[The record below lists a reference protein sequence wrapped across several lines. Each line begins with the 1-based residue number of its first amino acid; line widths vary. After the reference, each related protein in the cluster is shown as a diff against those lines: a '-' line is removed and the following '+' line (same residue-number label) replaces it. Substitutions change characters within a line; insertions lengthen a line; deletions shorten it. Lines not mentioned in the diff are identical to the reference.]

1 MRSTSCHH
9 RRRLRAALVV
19 VFLATADALAGFGA
33 KAVKKKKKKPALRTD
48 LRKAGRVLPLT
59 HRPVP
64 EGIMRP
70 DYAAD
75 GTPKKVDLRPS
86 WMIEVKSAKDVEMM
100 RAAGRAAREVLDAA
114 GAAVKPGVT
123 TDAIDAVAHAAAVA
137 RGAYPSP
144 LNYHGFPKSCCT
156 SVNEVICHGI
166 PDDVPLKE
174 GDIVNVD
181 ITVYKDGYHGDC
193 SEMFYVGAVDDRS
206 KALVD
211 CTYECWQKAIEFCEP
226 GRPYK
231 EIGGII
237 EDAIKGTGYRS
248 VEQFCGHGIGKL
260 FHTNPNILHYR
271 NKDPNG
277 IMAVGHTFTIEPMI
291 CEGTIN
297 ANLWKDNWT
306 AVTKDGGRSA
316 QFEHTLLI
324 TEDGVEALTG
334 KLDDSPL
341 QPWEE
346 TRGGFKTKWAK

>member
-1 MRSTSCHH
+1 MVAR
-9 RRRLRAALVV
+9 V
-19 VFLATADALAGFGA
+19 VFGAWFLVAGAAALAGGGFGA
-33 KAVKKKKKKPALRTD
+33 AGKTKVKKKKGALRSD
-48 LRKAGRVLPLT
+48 LRKPGKVKPLT
-59 HRPVP
+59 ARPVP
-64 EGIMRP
+64 AGIMRP
-70 DYAAD
+70 DYAAS
-75 GTPKKVDLRPS
+75 GTPKAVDLRPS

-100 RAAGRAAREVLDAA
+100 RLAGRAAREVLDAA
-114 GAAVKPGVT
+114 GAAVAAGVT
-123 TDAIDAVAHAAAVA
+123 TDAIDAVAHAAAIE
-137 RGAYPSP
+137 RGCYPSP

-174 GDIVNVD
+174 GDVVNVD
-181 ITVYKDGYHGDC
+181 ITVYLNGYHGDC
-193 SEMFYVGAVDDRS
+193 SEMFYVGAVDERS
-206 KALVD
+206 QDLVAA
-211 CTYECWQKAIEFCEP
+211 TYDCWQRAIAFCEP
-226 GRPYK
+226 GKPYK
-231 EIGGII
+231 EIGAVI

-297 ANLWKDNWT
+297 ANVWKDNWT

-324 TEDGVEALTG
+324 TEDGIEALTG
-334 KLDDSPL
+334 KLPSSPL
-341 QPWEE
+341 QPWEQ
-346 TRGGFKTKWAK
+346 GNAPTKWVKGVAS

>member
-1 MRSTSCHH
+1 MGDACHH
-9 RRRLRAALVV
+9 RRLSALRAALVV

-48 LRKAGRVLPLT
+48 LRKAGTVLPLT

-100 RAAGRAAREVLDAA
+100 RAGKAAREVLDAA

-144 LNYHGFPKSCCT
+144 LNYHGFPRAAARVS
-156 SVNEVICHGI
+156 
-166 PDDVPLKE
+166 
-174 GDIVNVD
+174 
-181 ITVYKDGYHGDC
+181 
-193 SEMFYVGAVDDRS
+193 
-206 KALVD
+206 
-211 CTYECWQKAIEFCEP
+211 
-226 GRPYK
+226 
-231 EIGGII
+231 GGII
-237 EDAIKGTGYRS
+237 EDAIKGTGYKS

-324 TEDGVEALTG
+324 TEDGIEALTG